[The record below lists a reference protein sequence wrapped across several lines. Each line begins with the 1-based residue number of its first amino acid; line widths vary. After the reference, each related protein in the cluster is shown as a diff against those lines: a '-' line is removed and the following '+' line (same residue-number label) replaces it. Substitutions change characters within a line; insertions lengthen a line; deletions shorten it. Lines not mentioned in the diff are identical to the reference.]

1 MADPG
6 GTGPSSQDT
15 KNAQELNEVLREVR
29 DTLISVGAA
38 FKSQLS
44 DQIDDLVEAE
54 KVAAKIIAKDFVAG
68 LNAAAKIT
76 RQSEITQTK
85 INGSLKQQSSIEKQ
99 IDTIKTTQLSLANDL
114 AQLQLQGI
122 QLTDDQ
128 TEKYNDATAALKVQL
143 DILNKQ
149 LSTSK
154 QLSKQA
160 ETYQSLFMGISKI
173 PILGPLL
180 NMSNVLKEVNKAADQ
195 GASKWKQI
203 GIGFNQAFKNI
214 GSGLILG
221 ALTKIFTF
229 TIESVLQFDKKAF
242 DIAKNLGITV
252 GEAKKL
258 QSVFQDVAISS
269 KNIALTSKDVAA
281 TYGQM
286 NESLGFMGPQNKEF
300 LESTTLI
307 QKRLG
312 LSAESMDALAT
323 QSALSGKSFMAVY
336 KTVQATRLE
345 EGAKNKLM
353 LSAKQIID
361 GIAKTSKAVL
371 INFKGSDSAL
381 GAAIIRATKLG
392 TTLDT
397 VNKQG
402 ESLLDFE
409 SSIAKEFEAQL
420 LTGKNINLTK
430 ARELAL
436 MGDTRGLMEELNK
449 QNVKLADYEKMN
461 VIGRKAF
468 AEAIGLSTEELS
480 KQLIEQDKATK
491 LGAQQGVSAQEQY
504 KKLLEQKKTR
514 QEIAELVG
522 KDAEADLNKASK
534 AEAFQATI
542 ERLKDTI
549 GEMLQGPVGG
559 LIDKFTAFV
568 NDGEKMKK
576 IGEALKNIFTFIG
589 TTIERF
595 PQILSS
601 AVEISKVLATLS
613 IARAVA
619 SIVGSLSAVPVVGG
633 AAGLI
638 AGGLAYNWLN
648 GLMSGG
654 SAGAPS
660 ATTPS
665 APSPSEDALKPMN
678 SNAAM
683 ASQASNSSVNEKK
696 QQPIFNVQNTTIVGT
711 EKWDSQT
718 RSSLSESPGTWA
730 Q

>member
-6 GTGPSSQDT
+6 GTGPSPQDT

-38 FKSQLS
+38 FKTELT

-54 KVAAKIIAKDFVAG
+54 KNAAKIIAKDFVAG
-68 LNAAAKIT
+68 LNNAAKVA
-76 RQSEITQTK
+76 RQSQITQTK
-85 INGSLKQQSSIEKQ
+85 MNGSLKTQASIEKQ
-99 IDTIKTTQLSLANDL
+99 IDTIKTTQSSLTNDL
-114 AQLQLQGI
+114 IQMQLQGI
-122 QLTDDQ
+122 QLTAAQ
-128 TEKYNDATAALKVQL
+128 TEKFNDAQQALLLQLGVLKEQL
-143 DILNKQ
+143 DI
-149 LSTSK
+149 SK
-154 QLSKQA
+154 KLGKQA
-160 ETYQSLFMGISKI
+160 EATQGLFMSISKI

-180 NMSNVLKEVNKAADQ
+180 GMEKVMKKVNKAAEEGKSSMQ
-195 GASKWKQI
+195 QF
-203 GIGFNQAFKNI
+203 GIGVDQAFKNI

-221 ALTKIFTF
+221 AITKIFTF
-229 TIESVLQFDKKAF
+229 TIESVVQFDKKAF
-242 DIAKNLGITV
+242 EIAKNLGITV

-269 KNIALTSKDVAA
+269 KNIALLSKDVAA

-286 NESLGFMGPQNKEF
+286 SESLGFMGPTNKEF

-312 LSAESMDALAT
+312 LSADSMDAIAT
-323 QSALSGKSFMAVY
+323 QSALSGKSFMSVY

-361 GIAKTSKAVL
+361 GMAKTSKAVL
-371 INFKGSDSAL
+371 INFRGSDAAL

-392 TTLDT
+392 TTLDNI
-397 VNKQG
+397 NKQG
-402 ESLLDFE
+402 ESLIDFE
-409 SSIAKEFEAQL
+409 SSISREFEAQV
-420 LTGKNINLTK
+420 LTGKNINLTR

-449 QNVKLADYEKMN
+449 QNVDLGEYQNMN
-461 VIGRKAF
+461 LIQRKAF
-468 AEAIGLSTEELS
+468 ADAIGLSTDELS
-480 KQLIEQDKATK
+480 KQLIEQDKAKK
-491 LGAQQGVSAQEQY
+491 LGAEQGVSAQEQY
-504 KKLLEQKKTR
+504 KLLLSQKKTR
-514 QEIAELVG
+514 EEIAELVG

-534 AEAFQATI
+534 ADAFQATI

-568 NDGEKMKK
+568 NDGEKMKM
-576 IGEALKNIFTFIG
+576 IGEKLKQIFSYIG
-589 TTIERF
+589 KAIERF

-601 AVEISKVLATLS
+601 AVEIAKVLATVS
-613 IARAVA
+613 IVRAVA
-619 SIVGSLSAVPVVGG
+619 SMVGSLSAVPVVGA

-638 AGGLAYNWLN
+638 AGAATYSWLN
-648 GLMSGG
+648 GLLSGG
-654 SAGAPS
+654 GGGAPS
-660 ATTPS
+660 ATTPA
-665 APSPSEDALKPMN
+665 APTQETVSPMN

-683 ASQASNSSVNEKK
+683 ASQAASAKESEKK
-696 QQPIFNVQNTTIVGT
+696 RQPIFNLQNTTIVGT

-718 RSSLSESPGTWA
+718 RNSLSESPGTWA

>member
-6 GTGPSSQDT
+6 GTGPSSQDIR
-15 KNAQELNEVLREVR
+15 NAEELNQVLREVR

-38 FKSQLS
+38 FKTQLA

-54 KVAAKIIAKDFVAG
+54 RVAAKIISKDFVAG

-85 INGSLKQQSSIEKQ
+85 INGSLKQQASIERQ

-122 QLTDDQ
+122 QLTLDQ
-128 TEKYNDATAALKVQL
+128 TEKYNDATAALEVQL
-143 DILNKQ
+143 GILNKQ
-149 LSTSK
+149 LATSK
-154 QLSKQA
+154 RLSE
-160 ETYQSLFMGISKI
+160 ETKEFHELLMGMSKI
-173 PILGPLL
+173 PIIGPLL
-180 NMSNVLKEVNKAADQ
+180 GMSKVLEKVKEAADKGKSGVQ
-195 GASKWKQI
+195 QMVV
-203 GIGFNQAFKNI
+203 GFDQAFKNI
-214 GSGLILG
+214 GSGLLLGGIAKIL
-221 ALTKIFTF
+221 TF
-229 TIESVLQFDKKAF
+229 VVESVVQFDKKAF

-269 KNIALTSKDVAA
+269 KNIALLGKDVAE
-281 TYGQM
+281 TFGQM
-286 NESLGFMGPQNKEF
+286 TESLGFMGPQNREF
-300 LESTTLI
+300 LESTALI

-312 LSAESMDALAT
+312 LSAESMNALAT

-397 VNKQG
+397 INKQG

-461 VIGRKAF
+461 VIARKAF

-480 KQLIEQDKATK
+480 KQLIEQDKAKK
-491 LGAQQGVSAQEQY
+491 LGAEQGVSAQEQY
-504 KKLLEQKKTR
+504 KKLLGEKKTR
-514 QEIAELVG
+514 EEIAELVG

-559 LIDKFTAFV
+559 LITKFTEFV
-568 NDGEKMKK
+568 NDGEKMKM
-576 IGEALKNIFTFIG
+576 IGEKLKEIFNFIG
-589 TTIERF
+589 KTIERF

-601 AVEISKVLATLS
+601 AVQISKVLATIS

-619 SIVGSLSAVPVVGG
+619 SIAGSLGFIPVVGAG
-633 AAGLI
+633 LGIAAGYKTYSWLD
-638 AGGLAYNWLN
+638 GLL
-648 GLMSGG
+648 SGG
-654 SAGAPS
+654 GGSPPS
-660 ATTPS
+660 ATTAAQP
-665 APSPSEDALKPMN
+665 PPSEDVLKPMN

-683 ASQASNSSVNEKK
+683 ASQASNSSENEKK
-696 QQPIFNVQNTTIVGT
+696 RQPIFNLQNTTIVGT

>member
-6 GTGPSSQDT
+6 GTGPGPDDT
-15 KNAQELNEVLREVR
+15 RNAQELNEILRELR

-38 FKSQLS
+38 FRSELT
-44 DQIDDLVEAE
+44 DQIEDLAEAE
-54 KVAAKIIAKDFVAG
+54 RAAAKIVAKDFVAG
-68 LNAAAKIT
+68 LNAAAKIA
-76 RQSEITQTK
+76 QQQEVTQAK
-85 INGSLKQQSSIEKQ
+85 INGSLKTQASIEKQ
-99 IDTIKTTQLSLANDL
+99 IDTIKTTQITLASNL
-114 AQLQLQGI
+114 ALMQQQGI
-122 QLTDDQ
+122 QLSAEQ
-128 TEKYNDATAALKVQL
+128 LEKYNDATFALQQQL
-143 DILNKQ
+143 DLLNSQLVVSRKLGKQ
-149 LSTSK
+149 GE
-154 QLSKQA
+154 A
-160 ETYQSLFMGISKI
+160 FRGIMEDVGKI
-173 PILGPLL
+173 PIVGPLL
-180 NMSNVLKEVNKAADQ
+180 NVSKILKEVDKAAAQ

-203 GIGFNQAFKNI
+203 GKGFDQAFINI

-229 TIESVLQFDKKAF
+229 TIESVLQFDKKAY

-258 QSVFQDVAISS
+258 QATFQDVAISS
-269 KNIALTSKDVAA
+269 KNIALLGSDISKS
-281 TYGQM
+281 YG
-286 NESLGFMGPQNKEF
+286 ELSDALGFLAPQNKAF

-323 QSALSGKSFMAVY
+323 QSALSGKSFMDVY

-345 EGAKNKLM
+345 EGARNKLSM
-353 LSAKQIID
+353 SAKQIID
-361 GIAKTSKAVL
+361 GIAKVSKSVL
-371 INFKGSDSAL
+371 INFKGSDAAL
-381 GAAIIRATKLG
+381 GAAVIRATKLG

-397 VNKQG
+397 VSKQG

-409 SSIAKEFEAQL
+409 SSISKEFEAQI
-420 LTGKNINLTK
+420 LTGRNLNLTR

-436 MGDTRGLMEELNK
+436 MGKTGELMEELNK
-449 QNVKLADYEKMN
+449 QNVNLAQYEDMN
-461 VIGRKAF
+461 VIQRKAF

-480 KQLIEQDKATK
+480 KQLVEQDKARK
-491 LGAQQGVSAQEQY
+491 LGAEAGMSAQEQY
-504 KKLLEQKKTR
+504 KKLLGQKKTR
-514 QEIAELVG
+514 EEIAKLVG
-522 KDAEADLNKASK
+522 DEAEADLNKASR

-549 GEMLQGPVGG
+549 GAMLEGPVGG

-576 IGEALKNIFTFIG
+576 IGETLQKIFGFIG
-589 TTIERF
+589 KTIERF

-601 AVEISKVLATLS
+601 AVTIAKVLASVS

-638 AGGLAYNWLN
+638 AGGAAYAWLN
-648 GLMSGG
+648 SLMSGG
-654 SAGAPS
+654 GGSAPQPS
-660 ATTPS
+660 TPS
-665 APSPSEDALKPMN
+665 APTTGMEPMN

-683 ASQASNSSVNEKK
+683 ASQVAGSREGDKK
-696 QQPIFNVQNTTIVGT
+696 LQPIFNVKAVTMVGT
-711 EKWDSQT
+711 EQWSNQT
-718 RSSLSESPGTWA
+718 RTSLQQDSGTTIE
-730 Q
+730 